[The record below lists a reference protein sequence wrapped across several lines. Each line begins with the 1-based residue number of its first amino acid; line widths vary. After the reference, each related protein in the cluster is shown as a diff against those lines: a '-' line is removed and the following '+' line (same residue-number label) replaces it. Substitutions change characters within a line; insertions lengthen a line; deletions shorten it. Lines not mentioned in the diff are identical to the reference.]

1 MSHTG
6 IVYDDIFMKHE
17 TLPGHPERAERLG
30 AILDMLDATGL
41 RDELRWIEPR
51 DAALEDLARIHEP
64 HYVDFVR
71 QAVAAGERMLDI
83 GDTCVGPHSYAAALK
98 AAGAVLEA
106 IDAVAAGGLRD
117 EAGKRDACLGFVQ
130 AARSA
135 AVAPGGVVL
144 LLAHWGN
151 WEIGGL
157 VCGRLGFRHAAVG
170 RAYRS
175 KSVMRFLNESRA
187 RGGTRFID
195 KHEAV
200 RPVLAALRAGES
212 VGFFIDQTTSDRS
225 TLTTFFG
232 RPCKTP
238 IGPAGFAIKTGAPV
252 VPIMC
257 PRLPDGRCEARF
269 HPEIERPHSGDVRRD
284 VEELTQRVTRFV
296 EERVRERPGQW
307 LWMHRRWKPPEN
319 KRYAR
324 DFRYVETILVA
335 ALDAQATAEATGRVC
350 AFLKEAYPHA
360 RLTVLASDALSCALT
375 GDSRIDEVIA
385 DERGLLNGLR
395 LARRLRRRLF
405 HVAIVLGDSARAAI
419 LARLAGIPLRVGSS
433 DQPGRWLLTHRA
445 PPRASDE
452 KLVGHWLRVAA
463 TLVAP
468 PTAAGAGAPVEPAV
482 ASGASADTV

>member
-1 MSHTG
+1 MYHLLS
-6 IVYDDIFMKHE
+6 FASR
-17 TLPGHPERAERLG
+17 LFCLLPERV
-30 AILDMLDATGL
+30 ATGL
-41 RDELRWIEPR
+41 AELVGRLWHALDGRRRRIARSNVALAFPEWPWRRVCATARAAFMHFARSAMEFFRRPLYLDPAYLERHVRIEGVEHMR
-51 DAALEDLARIHEP
+51 A
-64 HYVDFVR
+64 
-71 QAVAAGERMLDI
+71 AVA
-83 GDTCVGPHSYAAALK
+83 P
-98 AAGAVLEA
+98 
-106 IDAVAAGGLRD
+106 GGLHD

-269 HPEIERPHSGDVRRD
+269 HPEIERPHTGDVRRD
-284 VEELTQRVTRFV
+284 IEELTQRMTRFV
-296 EERVRERPGQW
+296 EERVREQPGQW

-319 KRYAR
+319 KRYRA
-324 DFRYVETILVA
+324 DFRYVETMLVA

-405 HVAIVLGDSARAAI
+405 HVAIVLGDSARPAI

-468 PTAAGAGAPVEPAV
+468 PTTAGAGEPVEPAV

>member
-1 MSHTG
+1 
-6 IVYDDIFMKHE
+6 VYHLLSFASR
-17 TLPGHPERAERLG
+17 LFCLLPERV
-30 AILDMLDATGL
+30 ATGL
-41 RDELRWIEPR
+41 AELVGRLWHALDGRRRRIARSNVALAFPEWPWRRVCATARAAFTHFTRSAMEFFRRPLYLDPAYLERHVRIE
-51 DAALEDLARIHEP
+51 
-64 HYVDFVR
+64 
-71 QAVAAGERMLDI
+71 GEEHMR
-83 GDTCVGPHSYAAALK
+83 
-98 AAGAVLEA
+98 GAVEQ
-106 IDAVAAGGLRD
+106 GR
-117 EAGKRDACLGFVQ
+117 
-130 AARSA
+130 
-135 AVAPGGVVL
+135 GVVL

-433 DQPGRWLLTHRA
+433 DQPGRRLLTHRA

-452 KLVGHWLRVAA
+452 ELVEHWLRVAA

-468 PTAAGAGAPVEPAV
+468 PTTAGAGAPVEPAV